1 MVSLSNTGTSS
12 RTRRLKS
19 NPRAARR
26 CSVTRFRYT
35 GEQAAHRAGLPSLQ
49 QERNT
54 QMKLTGNTILITGG
68 GSGMGCGLAEAL
80 HKRGNQVI
88 IAGRRKGLLTE
99 VASANPGMRW
109 VELDIEDP
117 ASISAVAGRL
127 IAEYPKL
134 NVLINNAGV
143 MHIDDASAAI
153 DEKLLVTTLTT
164 NVMGP
169 IRVTG
174 ALIEHLKRQDNAVV
188 INNSSVLGF
197 VPLAMTAVYSATKAA
212 LHSYTLSLRYKLKGT
227 PVRVL
232 EIAPP
237 WVQTDLLGSNNEPR
251 AMPLDEFIEE
261 TIQVLGTDAEEV
273 LVERAK
279 PLRNNAGPAEAAFVT
294 KFNDMMAGPK

>member
-1 MVSLSNTGTSS
+1 
-12 RTRRLKS
+12 
-19 NPRAARR
+19 
-26 CSVTRFRYT
+26 
-35 GEQAAHRAGLPSLQ
+35 
-49 QERNT
+49 
-54 QMKLTGNTILITGG
+54 MKLTGNTIFITGC
-68 GSGMGCGLAEAL
+68 GSGIGRGLAEAL

-88 IAGRRKGLLTE
+88 IAGRRKGRLTE
-99 VASANPGMRW
+99 VARANPGVRW
-109 VELDIEDP
+109 VELDMEDP

-143 MHIDDASAAI
+143 MQVDDVSAPI
-153 DEKLLVTTLTT
+153 DEKMLVTTLTT

-169 IRVTG
+169 IRMTG
-174 ALIEHLKRQDNAVV
+174 ALIEHLKRQDDAAV
-188 INNSSVLGF
+188 INTSSGLGF

-227 PVRVL
+227 QVKAL

-251 AMPLDEFIEE
+251 AMPLAEFIEE
-261 TIQVLGTDAEEV
+261 TMRILGTDAEEV

-279 PLRNNAGPAEAAFVT
+279 PLRNNVGPNEAAFVIQ
-294 KFNDMMAGPK
+294 FNDMMAGPK